1 MKTIQWIRLIFSSIF
16 ILLGLIF
23 GTYFY
28 IKEHPSVSVVPQ
40 GCIVRISQK
49 KQRDD
54 YSFWR
59 SRMTTIAI
67 AISQNSQQLVS
78 K

>member
-1 MKTIQWIRLIFSSIF
+1 MAHIF
-16 ILLGLIF
+16 ILKNIRR
-23 GTYFY
+23 
-28 IKEHPSVSVVPQ
+28 EHPQVSVIPQ
-40 GCIVRISQK
+40 DYIVRILQK
-49 KQRDD
+49 KQYDD

-67 AISQNSQQLVS
+67 AIPQNLQQFES